1 MLDEVA
7 AGTAHLTMT
16 GSIRNV
22 APVVSL
28 DGADVAAGPL
38 SLAAQQLFQ
47 ARLADELDP

>member
-1 MLDEVA
+1 MS
-7 AGTAHLTMT
+7 

-28 DGADVAAGPL
+28 DGADIASGPI

-47 ARLADELDP
+47 ARLADDLDP